1 LKSANKKG
9 VITMAKY
16 KIYEYDVYK
25 DVDGVYT
32 VNEQYEVGTAM
43 IDIDD
48 ITTKELKQG
57 LKRLFGL
64 KRNIRLSSLYVDG
77 DDDVITL
84 DYAANGET
92 IPIGHLERD
101 YE

>member
-1 LKSANKKG
+1 
-9 VITMAKY
+9 MAKY
-16 KIYEYDVYK
+16 KIYEYDIYR
-25 DVDGVYT
+25 DIDGTYT
-32 VNEQYEVGTAM
+32 VNERYNTGTAM

-64 KRNIRLSSLYVDG
+64 KRNIRLSSLSVDG

-101 YE
+101 DGGE

>member
-1 LKSANKKG
+1 
-9 VITMAKY
+9 MAKY

-43 IDIDD
+43 IDIESV
-48 ITTKELKQG
+48 TGKELKQG
-57 LKRLFGL
+57 LKRLFNL
-64 KRNIRLSSLYVDG
+64 KRNIQLSSLSVDG

-84 DYAANGET
+84 DYVANGET
-92 IPIGHLERD
+92 IPIGHLKRD